1 MTLRYILKYQLKKTY
16 NNMRPKQQTNTKMLE
31 VIRKA
36 VETVTN
42 CDVVERTRQREYV
55 QARSIFYRFA
65 RDNKQTL
72 QAIGKFLERDHA
84 TVMHSL
90 KKFEQDVEYDS
101 AFRANYNAV
110 KDILGN
116 LDVKGCEDA
125 TETLLE
131 AYEMRN
137 TYLIK
142 QNTELRAKLSRLTSD
157 DTINELLEGLPEDKI
172 QYFIDNQLKSFVNIE
187 KAILRRDKAQ
197 READLKAKREFK
209 RLAMHEE
216 GGLST
221 DGKIFSYASV

>member
-1 MTLRYILKYQLKKTY
+1 
-16 NNMRPKQQTNTKMLE
+16 MLE

-36 VETVTN
+36 VETITN

-187 KAILRRDKAQ
+187 KAILKRDEAK
-197 READLKAKREFK
+197 READLKAKKEFK
-209 RLAMHEE
+209 RMAMYEE

-221 DGKIFSYASV
+221 DSKIFNYANV

>member
-1 MTLRYILKYQLKKTY
+1 MK
-16 NNMRPKQQTNTKMLE
+16 PKQKTNTKMLE

-36 VETVTN
+36 VETVTS

-72 QAIGKFLERDHA
+72 QAIGQFLKRDHA

-101 AFRANYNAV
+101 VFRANYNAV

-137 TYLIK
+137 TYLIE
-142 QNTELRAKLSRLTSD
+142 QNAELRAKLSRLTSD
-157 DTINELLEGLPEDKI
+157 DTINELLTGLPESRI

-187 KAILRRDKAQ
+187 KAILKRDEAQ

-221 DGKIFSYASV
+221 DGKIFSYASI

>member
-1 MTLRYILKYQLKKTY
+1 MK
-16 NNMRPKQQTNTKMLE
+16 PKQKTNTKMLE

-36 VETVTN
+36 VETITN

-72 QAIGKFLERDHA
+72 QAIGQFLKRDHA

-101 AFRANYNAV
+101 VFRANYNAV
-110 KDILGN
+110 KDVLGN

-137 TYLIK
+137 TYLIE
-142 QNTELRAKLSRLTSD
+142 QNAELRAKLSRLTSD
-157 DTINELLEGLPEDKI
+157 DTINELLTGLPESRI

-187 KAILRRDKAQ
+187 KAILKRDEAQ

-221 DGKIFSYASV
+221 DGKIFRYASI

>member
-1 MTLRYILKYQLKKTY
+1 MYISQHQQKKTY
-16 NNMRPKQQTNTKMLE
+16 SNMKTKQKTDTKMLQ
-31 VIRKA
+31 VIREA
-36 VETVTN
+36 VEAVTS
-42 CDVVERTRQREYV
+42 CDVVLRTRQVEYV
-55 QARSIFYRFA
+55 QARMIFYKLS

-72 QAIGKFLERDHA
+72 QAIGRFLNRNHA

-90 KKFEQDVEYDS
+90 KKFEQDVQYDS
-101 AFRANYNAV
+101 AFRTKYNAV

-116 LDVKGCEDA
+116 LDIKECENA

-137 TYLIK
+137 ANLIK
-142 QNTELRAKLSRLTSD
+142 QNAELRAKLSRLTSD

-187 KAILRRDKAQ
+187 KAILRRDEAQ
-197 READLKAKREFK
+197 READAKAKKEFK

-221 DGKIFSYASV
+221 DSKIFNYARV

>member
-1 MTLRYILKYQLKKTY
+1 
-16 NNMRPKQQTNTKMLE
+16 MRPKQKTNTKMLE

-36 VETVTN
+36 VETITN

-72 QAIGKFLERDHA
+72 QAIGQFLKRDHA

-101 AFRANYNAV
+101 VFRANYNAV
-110 KDILGN
+110 KDVLGN

-137 TYLIK
+137 TYLIE
-142 QNTELRAKLSRLTSD
+142 QNAELRAKLSRLTSD
-157 DTINELLEGLPEDKI
+157 DTINELLTGLPESRI
-172 QYFIDNQLKSFVNIE
+172 QYFISNQLKSFVNIE
-187 KAILRRDKAQ
+187 KALLKRDEAQ

-221 DGKIFSYASV
+221 DGKIFSYASI

>member
-1 MTLRYILKYQLKKTY
+1 
-16 NNMRPKQQTNTKMLE
+16 MRPKQQTNTKMLE

-36 VETVTN
+36 VETITN

-101 AFRANYNAV
+101 LFRANYNAV

-187 KAILRRDKAQ
+187 KAILRRDEAQ
-197 READLKAKREFK
+197 READLKAKKEFK

-221 DGKIFSYASV
+221 DSKIFNYARV

>member
-1 MTLRYILKYQLKKTY
+1 
-16 NNMRPKQQTNTKMLE
+16 MRPKQQTNTKMLE

-36 VETVTN
+36 VETITN

-72 QAIGKFLERDHA
+72 QAIGQFLKRDHA

-101 AFRANYNAV
+101 VFRANYNAV

-137 TYLIK
+137 TYLIE

-157 DTINELLEGLPEDKI
+157 DTINELLTGLPESRI

-187 KAILRRDKAQ
+187 KALLKRDEAQ

-221 DGKIFSYASV
+221 DGKIYSYASI

>member
-1 MTLRYILKYQLKKTY
+1 
-16 NNMRPKQQTNTKMLE
+16 MRPKQQTNTKMLE

-36 VETVTN
+36 VETITN

-72 QAIGKFLERDHA
+72 QAIGRFLERDHA

-90 KKFEQDVEYDS
+90 KKFEQDVQYDS
-101 AFRANYNAV
+101 VFRANYNSV
-110 KDILGN
+110 KDILDN
-116 LDVKGCEDA
+116 LDVKGCENA

-137 TYLIK
+137 TYLIE
-142 QNTELRAKLSRLTSD
+142 QNAELRSKLSRLTSD
-157 DTINELLEGLPEDKI
+157 DTINELLEGIPEDKI
-172 QYFIDNQLKSFVNIE
+172 QYFISNQLRSFVNIE
-187 KAILRRDKAQ
+187 KALLKRDEAK
-197 READLKAKREFK
+197 READLKAKKEFK
-209 RLAMHEE
+209 RMAMYEE

-221 DGKIFSYASV
+221 DSKIFNYANV

>member
-1 MTLRYILKYQLKKTY
+1 
-16 NNMRPKQQTNTKMLE
+16 MRPKQQTNTKMLE

-36 VETVTN
+36 VETITN

-187 KAILRRDKAQ
+187 KAILRRDEAQ
-197 READLKAKREFK
+197 RKADIKAKKEFK

-221 DGKIFSYASV
+221 DSKIFNYARV

>member
-1 MTLRYILKYQLKKTY
+1 
-16 NNMRPKQQTNTKMLE
+16 MRPKQQTNTKMLE

-137 TYLIK
+137 TYLIE

-157 DTINELLEGLPEDKI
+157 DTINELLEGIPENKI
-172 QYFIDNQLKSFVNIE
+172 QYFIDNQLRSFVNIE
-187 KAILRRDKAQ
+187 KAILKRDKAQ
-197 READLKAKREFK
+197 READSKAKKEFK
-209 RLAMHEE
+209 RMAMYEE

-221 DGKIFSYASV
+221 DSKIFNYARV

>member
-1 MTLRYILKYQLKKTY
+1 
-16 NNMRPKQQTNTKMLE
+16 MRPKQQTNTKMLE

-36 VETVTN
+36 VETITN

-72 QAIGKFLERDHA
+72 QAIGKFLKRDHA

-101 AFRANYNAV
+101 VFRANYNAV

-137 TYLIK
+137 TYLIE

-157 DTINELLEGLPEDKI
+157 DTINELLTGLPESRI
-172 QYFIDNQLKSFVNIE
+172 QYFISNQLKSFVNIE
-187 KAILRRDKAQ
+187 KAILKRDEAQ

-221 DGKIFSYASV
+221 DGKIFRYASI

>member
-1 MTLRYILKYQLKKTY
+1 MRLRQE
-16 NNMRPKQQTNTKMLE
+16 TNTKMLE
-31 VIRKA
+31 VIRVA

-42 CDVVERTRQREYV
+42 CDVVIRTRQKDFV

-90 KKFEQDVEYDS
+90 KNFEHEVKFDPD
-101 AFRANYNAV
+101 FRSKYNAV

-116 LDVKGCEDA
+116 LDVKECENA
-125 TETLLE
+125 TDTLLE
-131 AYEMRN
+131 AYELRN
-137 TYLIK
+137 ANLIEENA
-142 QNTELRAKLSRLTSD
+142 QLRTNVARLMTQ
-157 DTINELLEGLPEDKI
+157 DTIDKLLVGIPEDRI

-187 KAILRRDKAQ
+187 QAIIR
-197 READLKAKREFK
+197 READKRQADIKDKSEFK

-216 GGLST
+216 GGKTT
-221 DGKIFSYASV
+221 DGKKYYYASI

>member
-1 MTLRYILKYQLKKTY
+1 
-16 NNMRPKQQTNTKMLE
+16 MRPKQQTNTKMLE

-36 VETVTN
+36 VETITN

-101 AFRANYNAV
+101 LFRANYNAV

-116 LDVKGCEDA
+116 LDVKECEDA

-137 TYLIK
+137 ANLIK
-142 QNTELRAKLSRLTSD
+142 QNAELRAKLNRLTSD
-157 DTINELLEGLPEDKI
+157 DVIGQMLTGLPEDRI

-187 KAILRRDKAQ
+187 KAILKRDKAQ
-197 READLKAKREFK
+197 READIKTKNEFK

-216 GGLST
+216 GGLTT
-221 DGKIFSYASV
+221 DGKKVYALTSY

>member
-1 MTLRYILKYQLKKTY
+1 
-16 NNMRPKQQTNTKMLE
+16 MRPKQETNTKMLE

-36 VETVTN
+36 VETITN

-72 QAIGKFLERDHA
+72 QAIGKFLKRDHA

-101 AFRANYNAV
+101 VFRANYNAV
-110 KDILGN
+110 KDVLGN
-116 LDVKGCEDA
+116 LDVKGCESA
-125 TETLLE
+125 TDTLLE

-137 TYLIK
+137 TYLIE
-142 QNTELRAKLSRLTSD
+142 QNAELRAKLSRLTSD
-157 DTINELLEGLPEDKI
+157 DTINELLTGLPESRI

-187 KAILRRDKAQ
+187 KALLKRDEAQ

-221 DGKIFSYASV
+221 DGKIFRYASI

>member
-1 MTLRYILKYQLKKTY
+1 
-16 NNMRPKQQTNTKMLE
+16 MRPKQETNTKMLE

-36 VETVTN
+36 VETITN

-72 QAIGKFLERDHA
+72 QAIGQFLKRDHA

-101 AFRANYNAV
+101 VFRANYNAV
-110 KDILGN
+110 KDVLGN

-137 TYLIK
+137 TYLIE
-142 QNTELRAKLSRLTSD
+142 QNAELRAKLSRLTSD
-157 DTINELLEGLPEDKI
+157 DTINELLTGLPESRI

-187 KAILRRDKAQ
+187 KAILKRDEAQ
-197 READLKAKREFK
+197 READIKAKKEFK

-221 DGKIFSYASV
+221 DGKIFRYASI

>member
-1 MTLRYILKYQLKKTY
+1 
-16 NNMRPKQQTNTKMLE
+16 MRPKQETNTKMLE

-36 VETVTN
+36 VETITN

-72 QAIGKFLERDHA
+72 QAIGKFLKRDHA

-101 AFRANYNAV
+101 VFRANYNAV

-137 TYLIK
+137 TYLIE
-142 QNTELRAKLSRLTSD
+142 QNAELRAKLSRLTSD
-157 DTINELLEGLPEDKI
+157 DTINELLTGLPESRI
-172 QYFIDNQLKSFVNIE
+172 QYFISNQLKSFVNIE
-187 KAILRRDKAQ
+187 KAILKRDEAQ
-197 READLKAKREFK
+197 REVDLKAKREFK
-209 RLAMHEE
+209 RLAIHEE

-221 DGKIFSYASV
+221 DGKIFRYASI

>member
-1 MTLRYILKYQLKKTY
+1 
-16 NNMRPKQQTNTKMLE
+16 MRPKQQTNTKMLE

-36 VETVTN
+36 VETITN

-101 AFRANYNAV
+101 LFRANYNAV

-187 KAILRRDKAQ
+187 KAILKRDEAQ
-197 READLKAKREFK
+197 READLKAKKEFK

-221 DGKIFSYASV
+221 DSKIFNYANV

>member
-1 MTLRYILKYQLKKTY
+1 
-16 NNMRPKQQTNTKMLE
+16 MRPKQETNTKMLE

-36 VETVTN
+36 VETITN

-72 QAIGKFLERDHA
+72 QAIGKFLKRDHA

-101 AFRANYNAV
+101 VFRANYNAV

-137 TYLIK
+137 TYLIE
-142 QNTELRAKLSRLTSD
+142 QNAELRAKLSRLTSD
-157 DTINELLEGLPEDKI
+157 DTINELLTGLPESRI
-172 QYFIDNQLKSFVNIE
+172 QYFISNQLKSFVNIE
-187 KAILRRDKAQ
+187 KALLKRDEAQ

-221 DGKIFSYASV
+221 DGKIFRYASI

>member
-1 MTLRYILKYQLKKTY
+1 
-16 NNMRPKQQTNTKMLE
+16 MRPKQQTNTKMLE

-36 VETVTN
+36 VETITN

-72 QAIGKFLERDHA
+72 QAIGKFLKRDHA

-101 AFRANYNAV
+101 VFRANYNAV

-137 TYLIK
+137 TYLIE

-157 DTINELLEGLPEDKI
+157 DTINELLTGLPESRI
-172 QYFIDNQLKSFVNIE
+172 QYFMDNQLKSFVNIE
-187 KAILRRDKAQ
+187 KALLKRDEAQ

-221 DGKIFSYASV
+221 DGKIFRYASI

>member
-1 MTLRYILKYQLKKTY
+1 
-16 NNMRPKQQTNTKMLE
+16 MRPKQQTNTKMLE

-101 AFRANYNAV
+101 AFRTNYNAV

-116 LDVKGCEDA
+116 LDVKGCENA

-157 DTINELLEGLPEDKI
+157 DTINELLEGIPEDKI
-172 QYFIDNQLKSFVNIE
+172 QYFISNQLRSFVNIE
-187 KAILRRDKAQ
+187 KAILKRDEAQ
-197 READLKAKREFK
+197 READIKAKKEFK

-221 DGKIFSYASV
+221 DSRIFNYARV

>member
-1 MTLRYILKYQLKKTY
+1 
-16 NNMRPKQQTNTKMLE
+16 MRPKQQTNTKMLE

-36 VETVTN
+36 VETITN

-72 QAIGKFLERDHA
+72 QAIGKFLKRDHA

-101 AFRANYNAV
+101 VFRANYNAV

-157 DTINELLEGLPEDKI
+157 DTINELLTGLPESRI

-187 KAILRRDKAQ
+187 KAILKRDEAQ
-197 READLKAKREFK
+197 RDADLKAKREFK

-221 DGKIFSYASV
+221 DGKIYSYASI

>member
-1 MTLRYILKYQLKKTY
+1 
-16 NNMRPKQQTNTKMLE
+16 MRPKQQTNTKMLE

-36 VETVTN
+36 VETITN

-72 QAIGKFLERDHA
+72 QAIGQFLKRDHA

-101 AFRANYNAV
+101 VFRANYNAV

-137 TYLIK
+137 TYLIE
-142 QNTELRAKLSRLTSD
+142 QNAELRAKLSRLTSD
-157 DTINELLEGLPEDKI
+157 DTINELLTGLPESRI
-172 QYFIDNQLKSFVNIE
+172 QYFISNQLKSFVNIE
-187 KAILRRDKAQ
+187 KAILKRDEAQ
-197 READLKAKREFK
+197 REVDLKAKREFK

-221 DGKIFSYASV
+221 DGKIFRYASI

>member
-1 MTLRYILKYQLKKTY
+1 
-16 NNMRPKQQTNTKMLE
+16 MRPKQQTNTKMLE

-36 VETVTN
+36 VETITN

-72 QAIGKFLERDHA
+72 QAIGHFLKRDHA

-101 AFRANYNAV
+101 VFRANYNAV

-137 TYLIK
+137 TYLIE

-157 DTINELLEGLPEDKI
+157 DTINELLTGLPESRI

-187 KAILRRDKAQ
+187 KAILKRDEAQ
-197 READLKAKREFK
+197 REGDSKAKREFK

>member
-1 MTLRYILKYQLKKTY
+1 MK
-16 NNMRPKQQTNTKMLE
+16 PKQKTNTKMLE

-36 VETVTN
+36 VETVTS

-72 QAIGKFLERDHA
+72 QAIGQFLKRDHA

-101 AFRANYNAV
+101 VFRANYNAV

-137 TYLIK
+137 TYLIE
-142 QNTELRAKLSRLTSD
+142 QNAELRAKLSRLTSD
-157 DTINELLEGLPEDKI
+157 DTINELLTGLPEIRI

-187 KAILRRDKAQ
+187 KAILKRDEAQ

-221 DGKIFSYASV
+221 DGKIFSYASI

>member
-1 MTLRYILKYQLKKTY
+1 MK
-16 NNMRPKQQTNTKMLE
+16 PKQKTNTKMLE

-36 VETVTN
+36 VETVTS

-72 QAIGKFLERDHA
+72 QAIGHFLERDHA

-101 AFRANYNAV
+101 VFRANYNAV

-137 TYLIK
+137 TYLIE
-142 QNTELRAKLSRLTSD
+142 QNAELRAKLSRLTSD
-157 DTINELLEGLPEDKI
+157 DTINELLTGLPEIRI

-187 KAILRRDKAQ
+187 KAILKRDEAQ

-221 DGKIFSYASV
+221 DGKIFSYASI

>member
-1 MTLRYILKYQLKKTY
+1 
-16 NNMRPKQQTNTKMLE
+16 MRPKQQTNTKMLE

-36 VETVTN
+36 VETITN

-157 DTINELLEGLPEDKI
+157 DTINELLEGIPEDKI
-172 QYFIDNQLKSFVNIE
+172 QYFISNQLRSFVNIE
-187 KAILRRDKAQ
+187 KAILKRDEAQ
-197 READLKAKREFK
+197 READIKAKKEFE

-221 DGKIFSYASV
+221 DSKIFNYANV

>member
-1 MTLRYILKYQLKKTY
+1 MK
-16 NNMRPKQQTNTKMLE
+16 PKQKTNTKMLE

-36 VETVTN
+36 VETITN

-72 QAIGKFLERDHA
+72 QAIGKFLKRDHA

-101 AFRANYNAV
+101 VFRANYNAV
-110 KDILGN
+110 KDVLGN

-137 TYLIK
+137 TYLIE
-142 QNTELRAKLSRLTSD
+142 QNAELRAKLSRLTSD
-157 DTINELLEGLPEDKI
+157 DTINELLTGLPESRI
-172 QYFIDNQLKSFVNIE
+172 QYFISNQLKSFVNIE
-187 KAILRRDKAQ
+187 KALLKRDEAQ

-221 DGKIFSYASV
+221 DGKIFSYASI

>member
-1 MTLRYILKYQLKKTY
+1 
-16 NNMRPKQQTNTKMLE
+16 MRPKQKTNTKMLRL
-31 VIRKA
+31 IATA
-36 VETVTN
+36 VETITN
-42 CDVVERTRQREYV
+42 CDVLERTRQREYV

-72 QAIGKFLERDHA
+72 QAIGKFLKRDHA

-101 AFRANYNAV
+101 VFRANYNAV

-137 TYLIK
+137 TYLIE
-142 QNTELRAKLSRLTSD
+142 QNAELRAKLSRLTSD
-157 DTINELLEGLPEDKI
+157 DTINELLEGIPEDKI
-172 QYFIDNQLKSFVNIE
+172 QYFISNQLRSFVNIE
-187 KAILRRDKAQ
+187 KAILKRDEAQ
-197 READLKAKREFK
+197 REVDLKAKREFK
-209 RLAMHEE
+209 RMAMYEE
-216 GGLST
+216 GNISE
-221 DGKIFSYASV
+221 DGWKNIRFN

>member
-1 MTLRYILKYQLKKTY
+1 
-16 NNMRPKQQTNTKMLE
+16 MRPKQETNTKMLRL
-31 VIRKA
+31 IATA
-36 VETVTN
+36 VETITN
-42 CDVVERTRQREYV
+42 CDVLERTRQREYV

-72 QAIGKFLERDHA
+72 QAIGQFLKRDHA

-101 AFRANYNAV
+101 AFRANYNSV
-110 KDILGN
+110 KNVLGN

-125 TETLLE
+125 TDTLLE

-137 TYLIK
+137 TYLIE
-142 QNTELRAKLSRLTSD
+142 QNAELRAKLSRLTSD
-157 DTINELLEGLPEDKI
+157 DTINELLTGLPESRI
-172 QYFIDNQLKSFVNIE
+172 QYFISNQLKSFVNIE
-187 KAILRRDKAQ
+187 KAILKRDEAQ
-197 READLKAKREFK
+197 REVDLKAKREFK

-221 DGKIFSYASV
+221 DGKIFRYASI

>member
-1 MTLRYILKYQLKKTY
+1 
-16 NNMRPKQQTNTKMLE
+16 MRPKQQTNTKMLE
-31 VIRKA
+31 VIRGA
-36 VETVTN
+36 VEAVTS
-42 CDVVERTRQREYV
+42 CDVVIRTRQVEYV
-55 QARSIFYRFA
+55 QARSIFYKFA
-65 RDNKQTL
+65 RENKQTL
-72 QAIGKFLERDHA
+72 QAIGKFLRRDHA

-90 KKFEQDVEYDS
+90 KKFEQDVQYDS
-101 AFRANYNAV
+101 AFRTKYNAV

-116 LDVKGCEDA
+116 LDIKECENA

-137 TYLIK
+137 ANLIK

-172 QYFIDNQLKSFVNIE
+172 QYFISNQLRSFVNIE
-187 KAILRRDKAQ
+187 KAILKRDEAQ
-197 READLKAKREFK
+197 READIKAKKEFK

-221 DGKIFSYASV
+221 DSKIFNYANV

>member
-1 MTLRYILKYQLKKTY
+1 MLKT

-72 QAIGKFLERDHA
+72 QAIGKFLKRDHA

-101 AFRANYNAV
+101 VFRANYNAV

-137 TYLIK
+137 TYLIE

-157 DTINELLEGLPEDKI
+157 DTINELLTGLPESRI
-172 QYFIDNQLKSFVNIE
+172 QYFISNQLKSFVNIE
-187 KAILRRDKAQ
+187 KALLKRDEAQ
-197 READLKAKREFK
+197 REVDLKAKREFK

-221 DGKIFSYASV
+221 DGKIFRYASI